1 MSLNDLRATW
11 TTLYKHTLP
20 SLAISKSPVQER
32 WPVHI
37 DHCFARII
45 LDAVV
50 GQDAP
55 WTTKLKAPAWKNM
68 SVEQLRTAIDI
79 GQNIARGN
87 VNLTEL
93 DDRSLVLRGKTRSG
107 GPGRKRKRDDNE
119 DHVESGNPGK
129 VLEAKPKKSCQSDIR
144 SSMTVL
150 SPDEKCRDKARL
162 PSPSA
167 TQAPTDDETSNLITS
182 SGLTPFR
189 QRVLLTL
196 CQVPPGRFTTYA
208 AISEYLKSSPR
219 AVGSA
224 LRNNPYAPRVPC
236 HRVMATLAVQ
246 RGSNMA
252 SGGGI
257 GGFGGELGS
266 QGKHAVEKVRLLKAE
281 GVRVDQKGEKVLGHV
296 WRDFV

>member
-68 SVEQLRTAIDI
+68 SVEQLRTAIDV
-79 GQNIARGN
+79 GQNIARGKIS
-87 VNLTEL
+87 LAEL
-93 DDRSLVLRGKTRSG
+93 DDRSLVLRGKTKSR
-107 GPGRKRKRDDNE
+107 GPGRKRKRDSGDE
-119 DHVESGNPGK
+119 DHVESGNSGK
-129 VLEAKPKKSCQSDIR
+129 AVEAKAKKSRQSDIR
-144 SSMTVL
+144 SSMNVVMAA
-150 SPDEKCRDKARL
+150 DKCGGKARL
-162 PSPSA
+162 PSP
-167 TQAPTDDETSNLITS
+167 PTTPAQVDDEIYNLITS
-182 SGLTPFR
+182 SDLTPFR

-208 AISEYLKSSPR
+208 AISEHLNSSPR
-219 AVGSA
+219 AVGNA
-224 LRNNPYAPRVPC
+224 LRNNPFAPRVPC
-236 HRVMATLAVQ
+236 HRVMA
-246 RGSNMA
+246 
-252 SGGGI
+252 SGGRL
-257 GGFGGELGS
+257 GGFGGEWGA
-266 QGKHAVEKVRLLKAE
+266 QGKHAGEKVRLLKAE
-281 GVRVDQKGEKVLGHV
+281 GVRVDQKWEKVIGQV

>member
-45 LDAVV
+45 LDTVV

-68 SVEQLRTAIDI
+68 SVEQLRTAIDV
-79 GQNIARGN
+79 GQNIARGKIS
-87 VNLTEL
+87 LAEL
-93 DDRSLVLRGKTRSG
+93 DDRSLVLRGKTRSR
-107 GPGRKRKRDDNE
+107 GPGRKRKRDESLDE
-119 DHVESGNPGK
+119 DQVEPGNSGK
-129 VLEAKPKKSCQSDIR
+129 VLEAKAKKSRQSDIR

-150 SPDEKCRDKARL
+150 TVADKCGDKGRL
-162 PSPSA
+162 PSPPA
-167 TQAPTDDETSNLITS
+167 TPAPIDDETSNLITS

-189 QRVLLTL
+189 QSVLLTL

-219 AVGSA
+219 AVGNA
-224 LRNNPYAPRVPC
+224 LRNNPFAPRVPC
-236 HRVMATLAVQ
+236 HRV
-246 RGSNMA
+246 MA

-257 GGFGGELGS
+257 GGFGGEWGS
-266 QGKHAVEKVRLLKAE
+266 QGKHAGEKVRLLKAE
-281 GVRVDQKGEKVLGHV
+281 GVRVDQKGERVLGQV

>member
-45 LDAVV
+45 LDSVI

-68 SVEQLRTAIDI
+68 SVEQLRTAIDV
-79 GQNIARGN
+79 GQNIARGKI
-87 VNLTEL
+87 NLAEL
-93 DDRSLVLRGKTRSG
+93 DDRSLVLRGKTKSR
-107 GPGRKRKRDDNE
+107 GPGRKRKRDDSLDE
-119 DHVESGNPGK
+119 DHVESGSPGK
-129 VLEAKPKKSCQSDIR
+129 VLKAKAKTSRQSDIR
-144 SSMTVL
+144 SSMTVVG
-150 SPDEKCRDKARL
+150 PADKCGHKVRL
-162 PSPSA
+162 PSP
-167 TQAPTDDETSNLITS
+167 APVDDEVSNLITS
-182 SGLTPFR
+182 SDLTPFR
-189 QRVLLTL
+189 QRVLLAL

-219 AVGSA
+219 AVGNA
-224 LRNNPYAPRVPC
+224 LRNNPFAPRVPC
-236 HRVMATLAVQ
+236 HRV
-246 RGSNMA
+246 MA

-257 GGFGGELGS
+257 GGFGGEWGP
-266 QGKHAVEKVRLLKAE
+266 QGKHTGEKVRLLKAE
-281 GVRVDQKGEKVLGHV
+281 GVRVDQKGEKVLGQV
-296 WRDFV
+296 WCDFV